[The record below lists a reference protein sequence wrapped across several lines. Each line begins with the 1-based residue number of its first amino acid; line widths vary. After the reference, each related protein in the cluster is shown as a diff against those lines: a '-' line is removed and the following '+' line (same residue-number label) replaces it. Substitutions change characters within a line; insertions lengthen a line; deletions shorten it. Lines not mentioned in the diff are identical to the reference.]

1 MERDIIA
8 LHLIP
13 ETPSDGPA
21 WTCAEIRLLRPY
33 RHPSLANRLTVTVG
47 NSLAGEKPDVV
58 VLQRGGPV
66 GSTLSEITELCA
78 AIKAIGAKI
87 VYDLDDDL
95 LARHPSAPVERYLE
109 GMRPKVRFLLRE
121 ADAIIVSTPVL
132 ADRLRARV
140 NSVAIWRNA
149 LDEALVPRLADAPHA
164 ADLGY
169 FGTNSHLQDLMAVIY
184 SLATAAARGGEN
196 PRFELCGISEDPRI
210 AGLLPH
216 RFAIRQRPIEG
227 RYSHFHAML
236 ANEAHWVVGLAPLLS
251 GEFNDAKSD
260 IKALDY
266 AASGI
271 PVVVSDVRAY
281 QDLDATRT
289 VDRASNAEIRKRRL
303 RFAS

>member
-184 SLATAAARGGEN
+184 SLATAAARGGE
-196 PRFELCGISEDPRI
+196 
-210 AGLLPH
+210 
-216 RFAIRQRPIEG
+216 IE
-227 RYSHFHAML
+227 
-236 ANEAHWVVGLAPLLS
+236 
-251 GEFNDAKSD
+251 
-260 IKALDY
+260 
-266 AASGI
+266 
-271 PVVVSDVRAY
+271 VRTLR
-281 QDLDATRT
+281 DL
-289 VDRASNAEIRKRRL
+289 
-303 RFAS
+303 